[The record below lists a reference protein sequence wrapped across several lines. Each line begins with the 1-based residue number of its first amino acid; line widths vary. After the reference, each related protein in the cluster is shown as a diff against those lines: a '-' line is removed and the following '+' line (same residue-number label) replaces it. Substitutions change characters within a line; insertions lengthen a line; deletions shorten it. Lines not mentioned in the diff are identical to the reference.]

1 MTSYHALRGAC
12 GLLLVLLLLIMPLP
26 ARGYVLL
33 GEHIL
38 DRMVQALGRAETLS
52 ASQTLSL
59 HDEIPP
65 LPSPVSLTETV
76 YLRRPNAFRSEAS
89 GAGHTRKVLLTDG
102 AALMAVD
109 GVLQREPPPRYIR
122 YHDVLILKP
131 RQALVDYLIRLGID
145 VTVSSLGRSEDTYCY
160 VVGAR
165 FPDENAP
172 QLWVAKDTFLP
183 FRLMLPP
190 SDRRPGSGP
199 VEIRYRNWTFVDD
212 AAYPL
217 HVVTSEN
224 HQVMQEIRVDRVQV
238 NPVLPQGAFDAAAFR
253 SAHARP
259 SPDDGPGRPSPAEDI
274 LLPGIE

>member
-1 MTSYHALRGAC
+1 MTTCYALRGSR
-12 GLLLVLLLLIMPLP
+12 GLLLVLLLLVLPMP
-26 ARGYVLL
+26 ARGYVLM

-52 ASQTLSL
+52 ASQTLFL
-59 HDEIPP
+59 HDDTPP

-76 YLRRPNAFRSEAS
+76 FMRRPNAFRGEAS
-89 GAGHTRKVLLTDG
+89 GAGHTRKVLLTGGD
-102 AALMAVD
+102 ALMAVD
-109 GVLQREPPPRYIR
+109 GILQREPPPRYVR

-131 RQALVDYLIRLGID
+131 RQALVAYLRQLGID
-145 VTVSSLGRSEDTYCY
+145 VTLSSLGRWEDTYCY

-165 FPDENAP
+165 FPDEEAP

-190 SDRRPGSGP
+190 SDLRPGSGP

-217 HVVTSEN
+217 HVVTLEN
-224 HQVMQEIRVDRVQV
+224 HQIMQEIRVDRVQV
-238 NPVLPQGAFDAAAFR
+238 NPVLPEGAFDPAAFR
-253 SAHARP
+253 NAHARP
-259 SPDDGPGRPSPAEDI
+259 SPEDRPSLPQPQGGI
-274 LLPGIE
+274 LSPGIE